1 MLYLALIALLVLLFP
16 DVRRRFILSY
26 ETQLCDDWCCS
37 VRSKSTRNS
46 ATTDLFVER
55 QKGFVHIKQSR
66 FGICMWT
73 LFIFVAMIDLHNA
86 CIRHHFGT
94 EFSFFGDIC
103 LESVSKRRYLY
114 SFRFPPPGHPLF
126 LKSSVHFIFQRANSS
141 NGKHLLIFIV
151 HSGITQRRQKLSRLS
166 ISFISRMSNS
176 CTKFAC
182 LLESRFIFFPSITFT
197 TWIWTCYWKKVARLS
212 SMHTVVL

>member
-1 MLYLALIALLVLLFP
+1 MRLNFVMIDVVLLDRNQP
-16 DVRRRFILSY
+16 EILRPQIFS
-26 ETQLCDDWCCS
+26 
-37 VRSKSTRNS
+37 SKDKKEY
-46 ATTDLFVER
+46 AC
-55 QKGFVHIKQSR
+55 
-66 FGICMWT
+66 GICMWT

-197 TWIWTCYWKKVARLS
+197 T
-212 SMHTVVL
+212 